1 MVIKRFQPLSVGKV
15 AGVLYGAMG
24 LFVGVIVSL
33 AATIGGLAGH
43 DAFGALAG
51 GFVGI
56 GAIILLPIFY
66 GGLGFIVAIIAAW
79 LYNLAA
85 GFVGGIEIDVK

>member
-24 LFVGVIVSL
+24 LIVGVIVSL

-43 DAFGALAG
+43 DAFGPLAG
-51 GFVGI
+51 GLVGI
-56 GAIILLPIFY
+56 GAIVLLPIFY

-85 GFVGGIEIDVK
+85 GFVGGIEIDVQ

>member
-1 MVIKRFQPLSVGKV
+1 MPVSCGLLVGPHHWT
-15 AGVLYGAMG
+15 GR
-24 LFVGVIVSL
+24 
-33 AATIGGLAGH
+33 AARPAGGLAGH

-51 GFVGI
+51 GVVGI
-56 GAIILLPIFY
+56 GAIVLLPILY
-66 GGLGFIVAIIAAW
+66 GGLGFIVAIIAAG

>member
-15 AGVLYGAMG
+15 AGLLYGAMG

-33 AATIGGLAGH
+33 ATTIGGLAGR
-43 DAFGALAG
+43 DTFGGLAG
-51 GFVGI
+51 GLVGI
-56 GAIILLPIFY
+56 GAIVLLPIFY

-85 GFVGGIEIDVK
+85 GFVGGIEIDVQ

>member
-1 MVIKRFQPLSVGKV
+1 MVIKRFEPLSVGKV

-33 AATIGGLAGH
+33 ATTIGGLAGH

-51 GFVGI
+51 GLVGI
-56 GAIILLPIFY
+56 GAVVLLPILY
-66 GGLGFIVAIIAAW
+66 GGLGFVVAIIAAW

-85 GFVGGIEIDVK
+85 GFVGGIEIELK

>member
-15 AGVLYGAMG
+15 AGLLYGAMG
-24 LFVGVIVSL
+24 LVVGVIVSL

-51 GFVGI
+51 GLVGI
-56 GAIILLPIFY
+56 GAIVLLPILY
-66 GGLGFIVAIIAAW
+66 GGLGFVVAIIAAW

-85 GFVGGIEIDVK
+85 GFVGGIEIDVQ

>member
-24 LFVGVIVSL
+24 LVVGAIVSL
-33 AATIGGLAGH
+33 ATTIGGLARH

-51 GFVGI
+51 GLAGI
-56 GAIILLPIFY
+56 GAIVLLPILY
-66 GGLGFIVAIIAAW
+66 GCLGFIVAIIAAW

>member
-33 AATIGGLAGH
+33 AATIGGLAGR

-51 GFVGI
+51 GLVGI

-85 GFVGGIEIDVK
+85 GFVGGIEIDVQ